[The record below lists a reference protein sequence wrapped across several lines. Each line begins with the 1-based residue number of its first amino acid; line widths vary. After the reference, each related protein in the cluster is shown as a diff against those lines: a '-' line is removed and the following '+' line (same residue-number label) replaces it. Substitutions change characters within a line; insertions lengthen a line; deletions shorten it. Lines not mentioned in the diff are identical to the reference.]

1 MYDAHHPI
9 LSEDGFLIDREAWTP
24 ELARALAAKIPLVL
38 QEDHFEIIRFI
49 RAYHERFDH
58 LPTNRLFI
66 KAVEKALGPE
76 KGNSRHL
83 NQLLAGTPVRTA
95 CLIAGLP
102 KPPGCL

>member
-1 MYDAHHPI
+1 MHDHPPPI
-9 LSEDGFLIDREAWTP
+9 LSEDGFLMDRETWTP
-24 ELARALAAKIPLVL
+24 ELARALAAKIPLAL
-38 QEDHFEIIRFI
+38 REDHFEMIAFI
-49 RAYHERFDH
+49 RAYHQRFDH

-83 NQLLAGTPVRTA
+83 NQLFAGAPVRNA

>member
-1 MYDAHHPI
+1 MRCDLHLM
-9 LSEDGFLIDREAWTP
+9 LSEDGFLSDRDTWTP
-24 ELARALAAKIPLVL
+24 ELARALAARIPLVL
-38 QEDHFEIIRFI
+38 EEGHFEVIAFI
-49 RAYHERFDH
+49 RDYHERFHH

-76 KGNSRHL
+76 KGNSRYL
-83 NQLLAGTPVRTA
+83 NQLLAGAPVRTA